1 MAQTTLRAS
10 LEQLSDQIEKVGQSL
25 GRNPFYIFRTLTLPA
40 ILPGVAA
47 AFALVFFEFNERA
60 YRDAFAHIK

>member
-25 GRNPFYIFRTLTLPA
+25 GRSPFYIFRTLTLPA

-47 AFALVFFEFNERA
+47 AFALVF
-60 YRDAFAHIK
+60 

>member
-47 AFALVFFEFNERA
+47 AFALVFEFNERA